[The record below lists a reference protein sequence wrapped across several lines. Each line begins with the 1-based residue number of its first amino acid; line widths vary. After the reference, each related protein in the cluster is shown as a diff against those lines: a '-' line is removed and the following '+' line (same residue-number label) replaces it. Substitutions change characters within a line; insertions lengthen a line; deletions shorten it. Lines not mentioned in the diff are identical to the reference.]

1 MEAGRLQPVDYV
13 ADIVVLSKDEKIVLL
28 VEVKSKKS
36 QDWQNI
42 EKYILPIKHY
52 LQNRKYSNHD
62 NLANEPFF
70 LFVDLDKMIIW
81 KWNIDKFSAPLISL
95 KTDDVLSNYDQEFSN
110 LSNNNRI
117 SAFYL
122 ETLVEAWLR
131 DLAYHWKSERPPEW
145 QKLQDIGLLQLIEEG
160 TTYSQVN
167 LNGNALR

>member
-1 MEAGRLQPVDYV
+1 METGSIQPVDYV
-13 ADIVVLSKDEKIVLL
+13 PDIVVLSKDEKIVLL

-42 EKYILPIKHY
+42 EKSILPIKHY
-52 LQNRKYSNHD
+52 LQNRRNNSPY
-62 NLANEPFF
+62 NLANEPFI

-81 KWNIDKFSAPLISL
+81 KWNIDKFSEPLIYL
-95 KTDDVLSNYDQEFSN
+95 KTDDVLSNYDQEFSK

-131 DLAYHWKSERPPEW
+131 DLAHHWKSEKPPEW
-145 QKLQDIGLLQLIEEG
+145 HKLQAICLLQLIEEG
-160 TTYSQVN
+160 TTHSQVN
-167 LNGNALR
+167 LNDNALR